1 MARPTNTFSTYE
13 AVGNR
18 EDLSNVIYNISPTET
33 PFFSMIAKTKAS
45 ARVHEWQTDSLA
57 DPSAVTAIE
66 ADDGAFVELDPT
78 VRLNNICAIIRR
90 DFVVSGTQEVVDK
103 AGRRSEVGYQL
114 AKKIKEIKNS
124 TETILCG
131 NQAKAAGS
139 ATVARQM
146 AGLGSWVATNSNM
159 SGAGSPDDPEGDG
172 TDTRTDGT
180 VRAFTETIFKDVLQ
194 KVYVAGGNPDTVMLG
209 PQNKQVF
216 STFSGNA
223 TRFDRAEDAKL
234 VATVEIYRSDFGTLK
249 ILPNR
254 FQRER
259 DGWVLDTEYWALAVL
274 RPLRTYDLAKTGD
287 SMKKMV
293 LHECTLV
300 SRNEAAS
307 GICADLSS
315 T

>member
-13 AVGNR
+13 AIGNR
-18 EDLSNVIYNISPTET
+18 EDLSNVIYNISPTDT

-45 ARVHEWQTDSLA
+45 ARSHEWQTDSLA
-57 DPSAVTAIE
+57 QPATTTRVE
-66 ADDGAFVELDPT
+66 GDDESLVQLDPT

-103 AGRRSEVGYQL
+103 AGRKSEVGYQL

-124 TETILCG
+124 TEAILTA
-131 NQAKAAGS
+131 NTARAAGD
-139 ATVARQM
+139 ATNPRIM
-146 AGLGSWVATNSNM
+146 AGLGSWVKTNNNL
-159 SGAGSPDDPEGDG
+159 GTGSAAAPVTIGS
-172 TDTRTDGT
+172 TARTDGT
-180 VRAFTETIFKDVLQ
+180 QRAFTEDAFKDVLQ
-194 KVYVAGGNPDTVMLG
+194 KCYVAGGNPDTVMLG
-209 PQNKQVF
+209 PKNKQRF
-216 STFSGNA
+216 SMFSGGA

-234 VATVEIYRSDFGTLK
+234 VATVDVYRSDFGTLK

-274 RPLRTYDLAKTGD
+274 RPLRTADLAKTGD

-300 SRNEAAS
+300 ARNEAAS
-307 GICADLSS
+307 GLVADLNA
-315 T
+315 